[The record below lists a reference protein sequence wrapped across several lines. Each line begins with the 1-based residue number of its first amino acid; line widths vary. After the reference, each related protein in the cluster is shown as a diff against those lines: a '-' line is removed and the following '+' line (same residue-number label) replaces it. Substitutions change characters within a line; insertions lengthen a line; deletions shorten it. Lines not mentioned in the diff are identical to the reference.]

1 VSEFGAESQVLSRTE
16 ASAAV
21 TSFGWRYVLGV
32 ARTTVQTG
40 SLAEAARAA
49 AEIAARC
56 GEDASGRLLVDIRDG
71 YLILTVQ
78 NPDGGFAKREVELVD
93 QVSAIAIGLGLMM
106 DARVARAGSAAGRS
120 VQVLEIAIDAIDIGS
135 VRPFW
140 RAVLGY
146 GDEPGHAGPL
156 DAIVDPAGQ
165 GPAIWFQ
172 QMTEPRLQRNRIHLD
187 ISVPH
192 DEASARLDAALRAG
206 GVLVSDASAPAFWV
220 LADAEGNEVCIT
232 TWQGRDD

>member
-1 VSEFGAESQVLSRTE
+1 MSDFERAGQFLSRTA

-21 TSFGWRYVLGV
+21 TGLGWRYVLGV
-32 ARTTVQTG
+32 ARTTVQAG
-40 SLAEAARAA
+40 SLTEAARAA
-49 AEIAARC
+49 AEIAAKC
-56 GEDASGRLLVDIRDG
+56 GEPASGRLLIDIRDG

-78 NPDGGFAKREVELVD
+78 NPDGGLADPEVEVVR
-93 QVSAIAIGLGLMM
+93 QVSAIVLGLGLTM
-106 DARVARAGSAAGRS
+106 DARVRSSAGRS
-120 VQVLEIAIDAIDIGS
+120 VQVLEIAIDALDIAS

-140 RAVLGY
+140 RAILGY

-172 QMTEPRLQRNRIHLD
+172 QMTEPRPQRNRIHVD

-192 DEASARLDAALRAG
+192 DEASARLEAAIEAG

-220 LADAEGNEVCIT
+220 LADAEGNEACVS